1 MRILITGAAGFIG
14 SNLADHL
21 LTAGHT
27 VIGYDKLITGRM
39 EFIESALKSPNFKL
53 IQADLLDFDTLCEA
67 MQGAEMVFHLAAN
80 ADVRHGPEHTRLDM
94 EQNTIATYNV
104 LEAMRLNKV
113 PSIAFSSTGSVYG
126 EAAVIPTPETAPF
139 PIQTSLYGASKL
151 AAEGLISAF
160 SEAFGIRALIFR
172 FVSILGPRYSHG
184 HVFDFLKQLRSHP
197 DSLHILGNGKQRKSY
212 LHVSDCISAIMT
224 AVERAPNRV
233 NIYNLGTNEYCEV
246 NDSVGWICQT
256 IGLNPQ
262 RTYSGGDRGWIG
274 DNPFIFLDCS
284 AIRSLGWKPRYSIR
298 EGVVSTI
305 EYLQANPWLLDS
317 RDDH

>member
-21 LTAGHT
+21 LAAGHT

-53 IQADLLDFDTLCEA
+53 IQADLLDFETLREA

-104 LEAMRLNKV
+104 LEAMRLNNV
-113 PSIAFSSTGSVYG
+113 PAIAFSSTGSVYG

-184 HVFDFLKQLRSHP
+184 HVFDFLRQLRSHP

-212 LHVSDCISAIMT
+212 LHVTDCISAIMT
-224 AVERAPNRV
+224 AVEHAPNRV

-256 IGLNPQ
+256 IGVNPQ